1 MKKLRST
8 RKGVV
13 IVMLAAGA
21 PFFFGLAG
29 LSVDTIYIY
38 AVKARLVTAV
48 DACALA
54 AARTIGRG
62 QTEMNRIVDMTFNA
76 NFPADMLMTVSR
88 GHTDPT
94 ITIVPGEGRRE
105 VAVEGTAVVPTLFM
119 RMFGWDTLT
128 VGANAEAS
136 RRDVNIMM
144 VLDRSGSMSRAPG
157 ANPGPN
163 AIDDMKVAA
172 QEFVAQFD
180 DARDK
185 LGFVSFGSA
194 SRVDYAPQTSFKSA
208 TTSLI
213 GTIYADN
220 SGTNASSGL
229 WQGYQALTALGEPN
243 VLNIM
248 VFFTD
253 GVSTHFNGT
262 FRTNTTPAGT
272 ACDNIDVDGVVGTYS
287 SPGSDGVMGLVKLN
301 PGPPPVLADQS
312 DWITSPNCGFGNFD
326 PSDRIPL
333 LPLVDLYGN
342 SVVGQSTIPYKNGSG
357 IPTNRGLNIKPITE
371 NLTVNAAIRIR
382 TGALAGIP
390 ATIYAIG
397 LGGEAPTSYPADHNL
412 MRRVANDPS
421 SPDFAS
427 HSSEPAGSYVYAPSA
442 AQLRQA
448 FQQVASEIFR
458 LIQ

>member
-1 MKKLRST
+1 
-8 RKGVV
+8 
-13 IVMLAAGA
+13 
-21 PFFFGLAG
+21 
-29 LSVDTIYIY
+29 
-38 AVKARLVTAV
+38 
-48 DACALA
+48 
-54 AARTIGRG
+54 
-62 QTEMNRIVDMTFNA
+62 
-76 NFPADMLMTVSR
+76 MLMTVSR
-88 GHTDPT
+88 SHTDPT
-94 ITIVPGEGRRE
+94 ITIISGEGRRQ

-128 VGANAEAS
+128 VGASAEAS

-144 VLDRSGSMSRAPG
+144 VLDRSGSMNRAPG
-157 ANPGPN
+157 VNPGPN

-172 QEFVAQFD
+172 QEFVDQFD
-180 DARDK
+180 EGRDK

-194 SRVDYAPQTSFKSA
+194 ARVDYAPQSNFKGA
-208 TTSLI
+208 AIPLI
-213 GTIYADN
+213 GSIYADN
-220 SGTNASSGL
+220 SGTNSSSAL
-229 WQGYQALTALGEPN
+229 WEGYQALTALGEPN

-262 FRTNTTPAGT
+262 FETNTTPSGT
-272 ACDNIDVDGVVGTYS
+272 VCDNIDIDGVIGTYS
-287 SPGSDGVMGLVKLN
+287 SPSSDGVIGLVDMD
-301 PGPPPVLADQS
+301 PGPPPVLSDQD
-312 DWITSPNCGFGNFD
+312 DWITTPACGFSNSD
-326 PSDRIPL
+326 PRDRIPV
-333 LPLVDLYGN
+333 LPVVDLYGN
-342 SVVGQSTIPYKNGSG
+342 SVTGPSTIPFLTSG
-357 IPTNRGLNIKPITE
+357 IPTTRGLNIKPMTE

-397 LGGEAPTSYPADHNL
+397 LGGEAPISYPADHNL

-427 HSSEPAGSYVYAPSA
+427 HSSEPSGTYVYAPSA

>member
-1 MKKLRST
+1 MDKLRNT
-8 RKGVV
+8 RKG
-13 IVMLAAGA
+13 IVLIMLAAGA

-54 AARTIGRG
+54 AARTIGKG

-88 GHTDPT
+88 SHTDPT
-94 ITIVPGEGRRE
+94 ITIIAGEGRRQ

-119 RMFGWDTLT
+119 RMFGWDNLT
-128 VGANAEAS
+128 VGASAEAS

-144 VLDRSGSMSRAPG
+144 VLDRSGSMDRAAG
-157 ANPGPN
+157 FNPGPT
-163 AIDDMKVAA
+163 AMDDMKVAA
-172 QEFVAQFD
+172 AEFVNQFD
-180 DARDK
+180 EGRDK

-194 SRVDYAPQTSFKSA
+194 ARVDYIPQSGFKA
-208 TTSLI
+208 GANSLI
-213 GTIYADN
+213 GMLYADN
-220 SGTNASSGL
+220 SGTNSSTGL
-229 WQGYQALTALGEPN
+229 WQGYQALAALTEPN

-262 FRTNTTPAGT
+262 FRTNTDPPGT
-272 ACDNIDVDGVVGTYS
+272 ACDNQDINGSIGTFS
-287 SPGSDGVMGLVKLN
+287 SPGDDGVTGLVKMD
-301 PGPPPVLADQS
+301 PGPPPVLSDQT
-312 DWITSPNCGFGNFD
+312 DYITSPDCAF
-326 PSDRIPL
+326 PTAIKSKITH
-333 LPLVDLYGN
+333 LPVLDLYGT
-342 SVVGQSTIPYKNGSG
+342 SIMGPTTIPYWDAGK
-357 IPTNRGLNIKPITE
+357 PTNRGLNIKPMTE
-371 NLTVNAAIRIR
+371 NLTVNAAIRVR
-382 TGALAGIP
+382 TGALAGIG

-397 LGGEAPTSYPADHNL
+397 LGGEAPISYPADHNL
-412 MRRVANDPS
+412 MRRVANDPT
-421 SPDFAS
+421 SPDFGS
-427 HSSEPAGSYVYAPSA
+427 HSSEPSGTYVYAPTS